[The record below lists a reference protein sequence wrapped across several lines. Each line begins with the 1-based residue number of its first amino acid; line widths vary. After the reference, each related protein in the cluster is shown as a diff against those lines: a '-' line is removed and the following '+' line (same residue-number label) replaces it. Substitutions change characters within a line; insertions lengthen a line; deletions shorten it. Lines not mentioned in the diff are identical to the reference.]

1 MGKGEKRPMK
11 FITIRDLRN
20 NTAAIRKDLA
30 SEREIVLTAN
40 GRPFAVMTRVEPETL
55 EDGILAIRRARA
67 CLAVERIRT
76 KAKAA
81 GLDRMSMD
89 EVDAVIAG
97 AGATGRPPRLPRLRW
112 PGACGGR

>member
-1 MGKGEKRPMK
+1 MK
-11 FITIRDLRN
+11 FITVRDLRS

-55 EDGILAIRRARA
+55 EEELLAIRRARA
-67 CLAVERIRT
+67 RLAIERIRT

-89 EVDAVIAG
+89 EVDAVIGEARRQRRG
-97 AGATGRPPRLPRLRW
+97 AR
-112 PGACGGR
+112 